1 MKNIIQLSIIL
12 IFGFTSI
19 GSAQEMI
26 TASIYDIIES
36 AQSESPDY
44 LLAKT
49 SRENQEWRY
58 IASKSIFKPQI
69 GFEATLP
76 NINRS
81 VTQINLPGGAQ
92 FVNNSFMTNSVGLNL
107 NQVIGATGGS
117 VFVSTNLQ
125 RLDQFAQ
132 DNIDAKSSYLSN
144 PIRIGFVQPLLQLNP
159 YKWDKQAAE
168 LNYALSKKV
177 FVEDNEKIAFDAVNN
192 FFDLYTTALSLTE
205 ARNNRDYLDS
215 IAINSEGR
223 FSVGRIS
230 ETDLLQIQLSAK
242 NADGTVARLE
252 LGVQNK
258 TEILR
263 DFLGLTTE
271 VEFDFSQP
279 EPITVYDIDRNKALE
294 YAQRNRSQTDQ
305 FRLALLSAERQVEE
319 AQKNNG
325 PNLLLAGS
333 FGLTK
338 NANTFDGAYTNLL
351 DQEGVSLSIN
361 VPIADFGRR
370 KAQREIAKSNL
381 EITKLQVRQNEV
393 TFERDILVN
402 VEQFSLK
409 RDQLKLAEEALD
421 IALRRLDIAKKRF
434 QIGKIDV
441 TNLNIAI
448 QEEQGARQQYFNSLW
463 DLWRAHYTIRNLTLY
478 DFETNTPLD

>member
-1 MKNIIQLSIIL
+1 MKKLILLSIIIIL
-12 IFGFTSI
+12 GSSSN
-19 GSAQEMI
+19 GSAQEVI
-26 TASIYDIIES
+26 SASIYDIIKS
-36 AQSESPDY
+36 AQAESPDY

-49 SRENQEWRY
+49 SRENQKWRY
-58 IASKSIFKPQI
+58 TAFKSVFKPQI
-69 GFEATLP
+69 GFEAILP

-81 VTQINLPGGAQ
+81 VSQINLPGGAQ
-92 FVNNSFMTNSVGLNL
+92 FVNNSFMTNSVGVNL

-117 VFVSTNLQ
+117 VFISSNLQ

-132 DNIDAKSSYLSN
+132 DTIDARSSYLSN
-144 PIRIGFVQPLLQLNP
+144 PIRIGFVQPLFQLNP
-159 YKWDKQAAE
+159 YKWDKKEAE

-177 FVEDNEKIAFDAVNN
+177 YVEEREQIAFDVVNN
-192 FFDLYTTALSLTE
+192 FFDLYTTKLSLIE

-215 IAINSEGR
+215 LAVNSEGR

-263 DFLGLTTE
+263 DFLGLTNE
-271 VEFDFSQP
+271 VEFDFSPP
-279 EPITVYDIDRNKALE
+279 EPITLYDIDKNKALE
-294 YAQRNRSQTDQ
+294 YAQKNRSQTEQ
-305 FRLALLSAERQVEE
+305 FRLALLNAERQVEE
-319 AQKNNG
+319 AQRNNG
-325 PNLLLAGS
+325 PNISLSGS

-338 NANTFDGAYTNLL
+338 NANTIDGAYSNLL

-361 VPIADFGRR
+361 IPIVDFGRR

-381 EITKLQVRQNEV
+381 EITRLQVRQNEV
-393 TFERDILVN
+393 SFERDILVN
-402 VEQFSLK
+402 VEQFGLK
-409 RDQLKLAEEALD
+409 RSQLKLAEEALV
-421 IALRRLDIAKKRF
+421 IALKRLDIAKKRF

-448 QEEQGARQQYFNSLW
+448 QEEQGARQQYFNTLW
-463 DLWRAHYTIRNLTLY
+463 DLWRAHYTIRNLTLF

>member
-1 MKNIIQLSIIL
+1 MKKLIQLIFIFII
-12 IFGFTSI
+12 GTSSV
-19 GSAQEMI
+19 GNAQELI
-26 TASIYDIIES
+26 NASIYDIIKS

-49 SRENQEWRY
+49 SKENQEWRY
-58 IASKSIFKPQI
+58 TASKSIFKPQI

-92 FVNNSFMTNSVGLNL
+92 FINNSFMTNSVGLNL

-117 VFVSTNLQ
+117 VFVSSNLQ
-125 RLDQFAQ
+125 RLDQFAR
-132 DNIDAKSSYLSN
+132 DTIDARSSYLSN
-144 PIRIGFVQPLLQLNP
+144 PIRIGFVQPLFQLNP
-159 YKWDKQAAE
+159 YKWDKKEAE
-168 LNYALSKKV
+168 LNYELSKKV
-177 FVEDNEKIAFDAVNN
+177 YVEDREKIAFDAVNN
-192 FFDLYTTALSLTE
+192 FFDLYTTKLSLIE

-215 IAINSEGR
+215 LAVNSEGR
-223 FSVGRIS
+223 YSVGRIS

-242 NADGTVARLE
+242 NADGTVASLE
-252 LGVQNK
+252 LDVQNK
-258 TEILR
+258 TERLR

-271 VEFDFSQP
+271 VEFDFSRP
-279 EPITVYDIDRNKALE
+279 DPITVYAIDKNKALE
-294 YAQRNRSQTDQ
+294 YAQQNRSLTEQ
-305 FRLALLSAERQVEE
+305 FRLSLLNAERQVEE

-325 PNLLLAGS
+325 PNLALSGS

-338 NANTFDGAYTNLL
+338 NANSFDGVFNNLL

-361 VPIADFGRR
+361 VPIVDFGRT

-381 EITKLQVRQNEV
+381 EITRLQVRQSEV

-402 VEQFSLK
+402 VEQFELK
-409 RDQLKLAEEALD
+409 RSQLKLAKEALE
-421 IALRRLDIAKKRF
+421 IALKRLDIAKKRF

-448 QEEQGARQQYFNSLW
+448 QEEQGARQQYFNNLW
-463 DLWRAHYTIRNLTLY
+463 DLWRAHYTIRNLTLF
-478 DFETNTPLD
+478 DFETNTPLE

>member
-26 TASIYDIIES
+26 SASIYDIIES

-58 IASKSIFKPQI
+58 TASKSVFKPQI
-69 GFEATLP
+69 GFEAILP

-117 VFVSTNLQ
+117 VFVSSNLR

-132 DNIDAKSSYLSN
+132 DTIDARSSYLSN
-144 PIRIGFVQPLLQLNP
+144 PIIIGFEQPLFQLNP
-159 YKWDKQAAE
+159 YKWDKQEAE

-192 FFDLYTTALSLTE
+192 FFDLYTTKLSLIE

-215 IAINSEGR
+215 IAVNSEGR

-263 DFLGLTTE
+263 DFLGLTSE

-279 EPITVYDIDRNKALE
+279 EPITVYDIDKNKALE

-325 PNLLLAGS
+325 PSLLLAGS

-351 DQEGVSLSIN
+351 DQEGVSLRIN

-448 QEEQGARQQYFNSLW
+448 QEEQGARQQYFNNLW
-463 DLWRAHYTIRNLTLY
+463 DLWRAHYTIRNLTLF
-478 DFETNTPLD
+478 DFETNTPLN